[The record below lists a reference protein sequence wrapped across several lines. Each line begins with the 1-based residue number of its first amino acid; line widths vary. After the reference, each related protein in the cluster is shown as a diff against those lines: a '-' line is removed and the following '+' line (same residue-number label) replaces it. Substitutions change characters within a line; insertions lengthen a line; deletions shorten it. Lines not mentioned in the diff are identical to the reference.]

1 LRAKFVFL
9 GIIIGVLMSAGYVK
23 LFSHD
28 NAVDSMR
35 YMSNPPDQGVD
46 QKGYL
51 FEPMLNN
58 KAKASQETLEKL
70 REMNEQIKQK
80 LWQVEGDNIKP
91 LENILNRIPVKKAKS
106 LGPNEITFFV
116 SIIGEIARLG
126 FLCHSEDIIGMCD
139 DRMGKLASK
148 SKYDQSI
155 MTYHN
160 RIIEMQR
167 LLRKTKNNRFL
178 ISTDTKLH

>member
-9 GIIIGVLMSAGYVK
+9 GIIIGVLVSAGYVK

-35 YMSNPPDQGVD
+35 YMSSPPDQGVD
-46 QKGYL
+46 QKDYL

-91 LENILNRIPVKKAKS
+91 LENILN
-106 LGPNEITFFV
+106 
-116 SIIGEIARLG
+116 
-126 FLCHSEDIIGMCD
+126 
-139 DRMGKLASK
+139 
-148 SKYDQSI
+148 
-155 MTYHN
+155 
-160 RIIEMQR
+160 
-167 LLRKTKNNRFL
+167 
-178 ISTDTKLH
+178 